1 MRTRKLG
8 SILFV
13 ALALWA
19 CDQNGTAVLAA
30 LKNVVTAP
38 IDGVRK
44 LGAVISGNTYED
56 YVKRT
61 EALRYEVP
69 SSCGDASIGKS
80 DEFLKSLTSSMK
92 AIRASNCS
100 CRPWGTCSTSNCA
113 CGTLCP
119 DSFDILS
126 VHADRNLGGK
136 DHEFPFRNSFKDFAN
151 QGITQGYCWGHASM
165 TAKFNRLA
173 FFKPKSPA
181 PAADGPA
188 EREYYRTIIKRI
200 RDNEATEIPGF
211 ANLREFSENPA
222 IQELIK
228 DEIKE
233 EWADKAMTLSG
244 ATIALKAGTMAP
256 AAAAAVVAD
265 IKRRTTHY
273 QSPQMV
279 FTVKGQPGFTHAL
292 LVSEVR
298 EDSEGNSIIC
308 LRDNNDDVWLRSRC
322 QNHFVVKK
330 SGEIHSKYLYGDI
343 GGIAIGGNENSDT
356 VAQIHSLVAKCR
368 ADKKCGS

>member
-1 MRTRKLG
+1 MSARKIASLL
-8 SILFV
+8 SV
-13 ALALWA
+13 ALLLWA
-19 CDQNGTAVLAA
+19 CDQTGTAILAA
-30 LKNVVTAP
+30 AKNVITAP

-56 YVKRT
+56 YAKRT
-61 EALRYEVP
+61 DALRYEVP
-69 SSCGDASIGKS
+69 GSCGDASIGKG
-80 DEFLKSLTSSMK
+80 DEFLKSLTGSMQ
-92 AIRASNCS
+92 AIRNSSCT
-100 CRPWGTCSTSNCA
+100 CRPWGTCTPSNCG

-119 DSFDILS
+119 DSFDIFS

-136 DHEFPFRNSFKDFAN
+136 DHEFPFLNSFSDFAN

-173 FFKPKSPA
+173 FFKPNSPA
-181 PAADGPA
+181 PKADGPA
-188 EREYYRTIIKRI
+188 EREYYRAIIKRI
-200 RDNEATEIPGF
+200 RDNQATEIPGYSS
-211 ANLREFSENPA
+211 LHDFSEDPA

-244 ATIALKAGTMAP
+244 ASIALKAGKMTP
-256 AAAAAVVAD
+256 EAAAAVVAD
-265 IKRRTTHY
+265 IKRRTTRY

-279 FTVKGQPGFTHAL
+279 FTVKGKPGYTHAL

-298 EDSEGNSIIC
+298 KDSAGNSLIC
-308 LRDNNDDVWLRSRC
+308 LRDNNDEVWLRSRC
-322 QNHFVVKK
+322 QNYFLVKK
-330 SGEIHSKYLYGDI
+330 SGEISAKYHYGEI
-343 GGIAIGGNENSDT
+343 GGVVIGGNENSDT

-368 ADKKCGS
+368 GDKKCGS